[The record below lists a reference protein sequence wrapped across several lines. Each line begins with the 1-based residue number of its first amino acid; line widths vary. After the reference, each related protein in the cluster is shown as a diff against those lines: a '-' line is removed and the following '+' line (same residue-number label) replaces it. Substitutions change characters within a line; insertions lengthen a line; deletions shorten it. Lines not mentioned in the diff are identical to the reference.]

1 MAIEFFHSVL
11 THTKGELGG
20 KPFMLQEWQQS
31 YIARLFG
38 TLNSEKLRVYR
49 TSLLAIPRKNGKSCL
64 CAGIALKLLLENEP
78 GAEIYSC
85 AADRDNARL
94 VFEMAKVCVEQS
106 PTLSKMLKVYRNSIV
121 REETHSVYKAL
132 SSQAFTKHGLS
143 GAGIIFDELHTQP
156 NRELWD
162 VMTTSTGA
170 RRQPLVVALTTAGY
184 DRKSICWDIWKYAL
198 AVRDGAIK
206 DPTFLAEIY
215 AADPDDDWTSPE
227 VWRKANP
234 NLGVSVKLEDLEVR
248 CKRAQEMTSEQN
260 TFRRLHLNQ
269 WTEQDTAW
277 LKMDAWARCGGATRS
292 PEGRVWFGG
301 LDLASTYD
309 TTCLC
314 LVSLDPADG
323 TYDVIPIYWIPKAN
337 AVERERRDRVPYGQY
352 LRDGHVRGT
361 EGNVCDYSQ
370 VIKDIIEL
378 KEKFNIKS
386 IAVDRWNASHAVQ
399 LLQEQ
404 GVDCVGFGQGFAS
417 MNAPAKQLEALVV
430 SEKIRHGG
438 HPTLAVQAM
447 HCAAETDAIGNIKP
461 SKKKSTERIDGVVAL
476 VMALG
481 ICGTSA
487 QKTVEQSWDILEL
500 GGSR

>member
-49 TSLLAIPRKNGKSCL
+49 TSLLAIPRKNGKSSL
-64 CAGIALKLLLENEP
+64 CAGIALKCLLENES

-85 AADRDNARL
+85 AADRDQARL

-121 REETHSVYKAL
+121 REETHSTYKAL
-132 SSQAFTKHGLS
+132 SAQAFTKHGLN
-143 GAGIIFDELHTQP
+143 AHAVIFDELHAQP

-215 AADPDDDWTSPE
+215 AAGPDDDWTSPE

-314 LVSLDPADG
+314 LVSLDPSDG
-323 TYDVIPIYWIPKAN
+323 TFDVIPIYWIPLEN
-337 AVERERRDRVPYGQY
+337 AVERERRDRVTYSAY
-352 LRDGHVRGT
+352 LRDGHCRGT
-361 EGNVCDYSQ
+361 QGNVCDYSQ
-370 VIKDIIEL
+370 VIKDILEL
-378 KEKFNIKS
+378 KDKYNIRS

-417 MNAPAKQLEALVV
+417 MNSPSTQLQALVV

-438 HPTLAVQAM
+438 HPLLAVQAM
-447 HCAAETDAIGNIKP
+447 HCAKETDATSGSIKP
-461 SKKKSTERIDGVVAL
+461 SKKKSTERIDGIVAL

-481 ICGTSA
+481 ICGTTA
-487 QKTVEQSWDILEL
+487 QKATEQSWDIIEI
-500 GGSR
+500 

>member
-38 TLNSEKLRVYR
+38 TLNSDGLRQYR
-49 TSLLAIPRKNGKSCL
+49 TSLLAIPRKNGKSSL

-121 REETHSVYKAL
+121 REETHSAYKAL

-248 CKRAQEMTSEQN
+248 CARAQEMTSEQN

-269 WTEQDTAW
+269 WTEQNTAW
-277 LKMDAWARCGGATRS
+277 LKMDSWARCGGATRS

-314 LVSLDPADG
+314 LVSLDPSDG
-323 TYDVIPIYWIPKAN
+323 TYDVIPIYWIPRDN
-337 AVERERRDRVPYGQY
+337 AVERERRDHVPYTAW

-361 EGNVCDYSQ
+361 AGNVCDYSQ
-370 VIKDIIEL
+370 VIKDIISL
-378 KEKFNIKS
+378 REKFNIRS

-399 LLQEQ
+399 LLQES
-404 GVDCVGFGQGFAS
+404 GVDCVGFSQAQAS
-417 MNAPAKQLEALVV
+417 MNSPSKQLEALTI

-438 HPTLAVQAM
+438 HPTLTVQAM
-447 HCAAETDAIGNIKP
+447 HCAAPEDAWGNIKP
-461 SKKKSTERIDGVVAL
+461 SKKKSTERIDGIVAL

-481 ICGTSA
+481 ICGTTA
-487 QKTVEQSWDILEL
+487 QKATEQSWDILEL